1 MNNNQSRLQIIV
13 GQLREMRLSTMA
25 DQLHNLYLSE
35 QSQDMTPLDYLEVI
49 VNEEYQVRQAN
60 RIERYKK
67 QANLSHKTAQ
77 ISEIRYE
84 AGRGLKKESIEQL
97 STNNYI
103 QHHRNVIVQGAT
115 GTGKSYL
122 ANALINH
129 AIESGFT
136 GKYYRMTELLND
148 IDLAE
153 FQGTLDKLLKKLMK
167 VDVLVIDDFLLTST
181 KEQEQKHLMEIFE
194 LRSREKSLVLCS
206 QMASAEWHKKLG
218 GGAIADAI
226 LDRAFSKSY
235 NLMLSGESL
244 RKDAGIDTPF

>member
-1 MNNNQSRLQIIV
+1 MTNNQSRLQMIT

-25 DQLHNLYLSE
+25 DQLQSLYISE
-35 QSQDMTPLDYLEVI
+35 QNQDMTPLDYLEVI
-49 VNEEYQVRQAN
+49 VNEEYQVRQEN

-67 QANLSHKTAQ
+67 QANLSHKSAQ
-77 ISEIRYE
+77 ISGIRYE
-84 AGRGLKKESIEQL
+84 AGRGLRKESIEQL

-103 QHHRNVIVQGAT
+103 HHHRNIIVQGAT

-129 AIESGFT
+129 AIESGYT

-148 IDLAE
+148 IDSAE
-153 FQGTLDKLLKKLMK
+153 FQGNLSKLLKKLMK
-167 VDVLVIDDFLLTST
+167 VDVLVIDDFLLTTT
-181 KEQEQKHLMEIFE
+181 KEQEQKHLMEVFE
-194 LRSREKSLVLCS
+194 LRSREKSLILCS

-226 LDRAFSKSY
+226 LDRALSKSY
-235 NLMLSGESL
+235 KLMLSGESL
-244 RKDAGIDTPF
+244 RKNSGNNTPI

>member
-1 MNNNQSRLQIIV
+1 MTNNQHRLQTIV
-13 GQLREMRLSTMA
+13 GQLREMRLSTMT
-25 DQLHNLYLSE
+25 DELHNIYLTE
-35 QSQDMTPLDYLEVI
+35 QNQAMTPLDCLEVI
-49 VNEEYQVRQAN
+49 VNEEYQIRQDN

-67 QANLSHKTAQ
+67 QANLSHKNAQ
-77 ISEIRYE
+77 ISDIHY
-84 AGRGLKKESIEQL
+84 GSTRGLRKESVEQL

-122 ANALINH
+122 ANALVNH

-153 FQGTLDKLLKKLMK
+153 FQGNLDRLLKKLIK

-181 KEQEQKHLMEIFE
+181 KEQEQKHLMEVFE
-194 LRSREKSLVLCS
+194 LRSHEKSLILCS
-206 QMASAEWHKKLG
+206 QMSSSEWHKKLG

-226 LDRAFSKSY
+226 LDRACSKAY
-235 NLMLSGESL
+235 KLILGGESL
-244 RKDAGIDTPF
+244 RKVDGIDTPI

>member
-1 MNNNQSRLQIIV
+1 MSNNQLRLQTILS
-13 GQLREMRLSTMA
+13 QLREMRLTTMA
-25 DQLHNLYLSE
+25 DELHSLYLSE
-35 QSQDMTPLDYLEVI
+35 QDHAMTPLDCLEII
-49 VNEEYQVRQAN
+49 VNEEYQIRQDN

-67 QANLSHKTAQ
+67 QANLSHKEAQ
-77 ISEIRYE
+77 ISEIRYT
-84 AGRGLKKESIEQL
+84 ASRGLRKESVEQL

-122 ANALINH
+122 ANALVNH

-153 FQGTLDKLLKKLMK
+153 FHGNLDKLLKKLMK

-181 KEQEQKHLMEIFE
+181 KEQEQKHLMEVFE
-194 LRSREKSLVLCS
+194 LRSREKSLILCS
-206 QMASAEWHKKLG
+206 QMSSTEWHKKLG

-226 LDRAFSKSY
+226 LDRACSNVTVKWF
-235 NLMLSGESL
+235 
-244 RKDAGIDTPF
+244 

>member
-1 MNNNQSRLQIIV
+1 MSNNQLRLQTILS
-13 GQLREMRLSTMA
+13 QLREMRLTTMA
-25 DQLHNLYLSE
+25 DQLHRLYLSE
-35 QSQDMTPLDYLEVI
+35 QDHAMTPLDCLEII
-49 VNEEYQVRQAN
+49 VNEEYQIRQDN

-67 QANLSHKTAQ
+67 QANLSHKEAQ
-77 ISEIRYE
+77 ISEIRY
-84 AGRGLKKESIEQL
+84 AASRGLRKESIEQL

-103 QHHRNVIVQGAT
+103 QNHRNVIVQGAT

-122 ANALINH
+122 ANALVNH

-153 FQGTLDKLLKKLMK
+153 FHGTLDKLLKKLMK

-181 KEQEQKHLMEIFE
+181 KEQEQKHLMEVFE
-194 LRSREKSLVLCS
+194 LRSREKSLILCS
-206 QMASAEWHKKLG
+206 QMSSAEWHKKLG

-226 LDRAFSKSY
+226 LDRACSKSY
-235 NLMLSGESL
+235 QLILSGDSL
-244 RKDAGIDTPF
+244 RKEGGIDTPF